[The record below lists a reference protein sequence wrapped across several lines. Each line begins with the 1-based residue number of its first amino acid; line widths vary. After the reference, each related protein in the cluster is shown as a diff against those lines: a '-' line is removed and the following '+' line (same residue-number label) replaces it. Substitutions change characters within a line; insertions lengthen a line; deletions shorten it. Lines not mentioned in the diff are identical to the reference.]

1 MAERH
6 KTGEVHEPVMHDRVC
21 RPGMIKSERRDAF
34 IDLYM
39 ATGDEQM
46 AYEIAGYN
54 CTSQRSLASAAN
66 RLLNDPYVRVEIER
80 RTREEGR
87 AHPLIE
93 HGHADPSL
101 PAIATREE
109 RQRFWT
115 EAMRDTGEDMKHRLK
130 ASEYL
135 ARTQGDFVEMPKVI
149 VVSDVRRTV
158 QDLLGLG
165 EDYIDVTPTSGDDDD
180 DGY

>member
-6 KTGEVHEPVMHDRVC
+6 KSGRVHEPVVEDRVC
-21 RPGMIKSERRDAF
+21 RPGMSKSKKRDLF
-34 IDLYM
+34 IDFYL
-39 ATGDEQM
+39 ATGDQLM
-46 AYEIAGYN
+46 AYEMAGYQ
-54 CTSQRSLASAAN
+54 CTNSASLAAAAS
-66 RLLNDPYVRVEIER
+66 RLMADPYVRAEIVR
-80 RTREEGR
+80 RTREEG
-87 AHPLIE
+87 AEHPLE
-93 HGHADPSL
+93 TYGKSDPNL

-115 EAMRDTGEDMKHRLK
+115 EMMRDGNQDPKYRLK

-135 ARTQGDFVEMPKVI
+135 ARTQGDFIEMPKVI
-149 VVSDVRRTV
+149 VVSDVRKTV

-165 EDYIDVTPTSGDDDD
+165 DDFIDVTPGQGGG